1 MKNLLATAL
10 ISLRKPEHL
19 FRHLLSVLLI
29 ALLPGFAWAQ
39 SAAGVEVPRLQ
50 IATQGMDVPQ
60 SYRVLCY
67 HDVRDNVRESFK
79 VWPEATAVDTRDLI
93 AQLSWLDQN
102 GYHPVS
108 LQQIIDARAGK
119 KPLPEK
125 AILLTFDDGFESMY
139 TKVFPMLKQ
148 FGFPALIAIVG
159 DWIQTPQDQPVQF
172 GDIKAPRQA
181 FVNWDQVREMQA
193 SGLIEVASH
202 SHSLHKGIIGNP
214 QGNMMPAAI
223 TRFYWPQNKQYESDE
238 AYTKRIRADL
248 ERSAS
253 LIEKETGKRPRAMV
267 WPYGANSRIA
277 NKIAAEVGMP
287 ISLNLEPGPNTPN
300 DDPNYIRRTLVV
312 FDTELNGMAEILR
325 QPATYDGVE
334 RPMER
339 VIHIDLDYIYDPDPE
354 VQEANL
360 SKLLDRIVRLRPTT
374 VYLQAYA
381 DPDGD
386 GVADALYF
394 PNRHMP
400 VRADLFTRVSW
411 QLRTRGGVRVFA
423 WMPVMAFKLPDTHP
437 AATHLVQTMPG
448 APESASQNRYLRLS
462 PFDPLARQTIT
473 EIYEDLGKHSA
484 FYGVLFHDDATL
496 SDYEDASPAALAV
509 YRDQWQLS
517 ASMEELRKDPQ
528 LRRLWSQKKTA
539 YLNEFTLHLAA
550 TLRQYQPALMTA
562 RNIYAEPI
570 LNPDSEDW
578 FAQTYPSFLATY
590 DYTAIMAM
598 PYMEGAK
605 DATAWLA
612 HLMDTVKKTPGAL
625 RTTVFELQSKDWRT
639 GQPIPSKTLAAQI
652 RQLRLAGARGVGY
665 YPDDFHANQPEEDII
680 KPEISVETHP
690 ARR

>member
-1 MKNLLATAL
+1 M
-10 ISLRKPEHL
+10 
-19 FRHLLSVLLI
+19 VLI
-29 ALLPGFAWAQ
+29 ALLPAFASAQ
-39 SAAGVEVPRLQ
+39 QAAGVEVPRLQ
-50 IATQGMDVPQ
+50 IPAQRIDPPQ

-67 HDVRDNVRESFK
+67 HDVRDNVRETFK
-79 VWPEATAVDTRDLI
+79 VWPEATAVDTRDLT

-139 TKVFPMLKQ
+139 TKVFPLLKQ

-159 DWIQTPQDQPVQF
+159 DWIQTPQDESVQF
-172 GDIKAPRQA
+172 GDIKAPRKA

-267 WPYGANSRIA
+267 WPYGANSQIA

-287 ISLNLEPGPNTPN
+287 ISLNLEPGPNTAN

-312 FDTELNGMAEILR
+312 FDTELNGLAEILR

-339 VIHIDLDYIYDPDPE
+339 VIHVDLDYVYDPDPE

-360 SKLLDRIVRLRPTT
+360 SKLLDRMVRLRPTT

-400 VRADLFTRVSW
+400 MRSDLFTRVSW
-411 QLRTRGGVRVFA
+411 QLRTRAGVRVFA
-423 WMPVMAFKLPDTHP
+423 WMPVMAFKLPDSNP

-448 APESASQNRYLRLS
+448 APASASQNRYLRLS

-509 YRDQWQLS
+509 YRDQWHLS
-517 ASMEELRKDPQ
+517 GVMEEMRNDPQ
-528 LRRLWSQKKTA
+528 VRRLWAQKKTA
-539 YLNEFTLHLAA
+539 YLNDFTLQLAA
-550 TLRQYQPALMTA
+550 TLRKYQPALMTA
-562 RNIYAEPI
+562 RNVYAEVI

-612 HLMDTVKKTPGAL
+612 RLMDTVKQTPGAL
-625 RTTVFELQSKDWRT
+625 RTTVFELQSKDWRSNT
-639 GQPIPSKTLAAQI
+639 PIPSATLAAQI

>member
-1 MKNLLATAL
+1 MKNMLTIAL
-10 ISLRKPEHL
+10 SSLRKPEDIIRQL
-19 FRHLLSVLLI
+19 MCMVLI
-29 ALLPGFAWAQ
+29 ALLPAFASAQ
-39 SAAGVEVPRLQ
+39 QAAGVEVPRLQ
-50 IATQGMDVPQ
+50 IPAQRIDPPQ

-67 HDVRDNVRESFK
+67 HDVRDNVRETFK
-79 VWPEATAVDTRDLI
+79 VWPEATAVDTRDLT

-139 TKVFPMLKQ
+139 TKVFPLLKQ

-159 DWIQTPQDQPVQF
+159 DWIQTPQDESVQF
-172 GDIKAPRQA
+172 GDIKAPRKA

-267 WPYGANSRIA
+267 WPYGANSQIA

-287 ISLNLEPGPNTPN
+287 ISLNLEPGPNTAN

-312 FDTELNGMAEILR
+312 FDTELNGLAEILR

-339 VIHIDLDYIYDPDPE
+339 VIHVDLDYVYDPDPE

-360 SKLLDRIVRLRPTT
+360 SKLLDRMVRLRPTT

-400 VRADLFTRVSW
+400 MRSDLFTRVSW
-411 QLRTRGGVRVFA
+411 QLRTRAGVRVFA
-423 WMPVMAFKLPDTHP
+423 WMPVMAFKLPDSNP

-448 APESASQNRYLRLS
+448 APASASQNRYLRLS

-509 YRDQWQLS
+509 YRDQWHLS
-517 ASMEELRKDPQ
+517 GVMEEMRNDPQ
-528 LRRLWSQKKTA
+528 VRRLWAQKKTA
-539 YLNEFTLHLAA
+539 YLNDFTLQLAA
-550 TLRQYQPALMTA
+550 TLRKYQPALMTA
-562 RNIYAEPI
+562 RNVYAEVI

-612 HLMDTVKKTPGAL
+612 RLMDTVKQTPGAL
-625 RTTVFELQSKDWRT
+625 RTTVFELQSKDWRSNT
-639 GQPIPSKTLAAQI
+639 PIPSATLAAQI

>member
-1 MKNLLATAL
+1 MLTIAL
-10 ISLRKPEHL
+10 SSLRKTENMIRLCVL
-19 FRHLLSVLLI
+19 FS
-29 ALLPGFAWAQ
+29 ALLPAFASAQ
-39 SAAGVEVPRLQ
+39 QAAGVEVPRLQ
-50 IATQGMDVPQ
+50 IAAQRIDSPQ

-67 HDVRDNVRESFK
+67 HDVRDNVRETFK
-79 VWPEATAVDTRDLI
+79 VWPEATAVDTRDLA

-139 TKVFPMLKQ
+139 TKVFPLLKQ

-159 DWIQTPQDQPVQF
+159 DWIQTPQDQSVQF
-172 GDIKAPRQA
+172 GDIKAPRKA

-253 LIEKETGKRPRAMV
+253 LIEKEIGKRPRAMV
-267 WPYGANSRIA
+267 WPYGANSQIA

-312 FDTELNGMAEILR
+312 FDTELNGLAEILR

-339 VIHIDLDYIYDPDPE
+339 VIHVDLDYVYDPDPE

-360 SKLLDRIVRLRPTT
+360 SKLLDRMVRLRPTT

-400 VRADLFTRVSW
+400 MRSDLFTRVSW
-411 QLRTRGGVRVFA
+411 QLRTRAGVRVFA
-423 WMPVMAFKLPDTHP
+423 WMPVMAFKLPDSNP

-448 APESASQNRYLRLS
+448 APASASQNRYLRLS

-509 YRDQWQLS
+509 YRDQWHLS
-517 ASMEELRKDPQ
+517 GAMEEMRNDPQ
-528 LRRLWSQKKTA
+528 VRRLWAQKKTA
-539 YLNEFTLHLAA
+539 YLNDFTLHLAA
-550 TLRQYQPALMTA
+550 TLRKYQPALMTA

-605 DATAWLA
+605 DASAWLA
-612 HLMDTVKKTPGAL
+612 RLMDTVKQTPGAL
-625 RTTVFELQSKDWRT
+625 RTTVFELQSKDWRNNT
-639 GQPIPSKTLAAQI
+639 PIPSATLAAQI

>member
-1 MKNLLATAL
+1 MLTIAL
-10 ISLRKPEHL
+10 SSLRKTENMIRLCVL
-19 FRHLLSVLLI
+19 FS
-29 ALLPGFAWAQ
+29 ALLPAFASAQ
-39 SAAGVEVPRLQ
+39 QAAGVEVPRLQ
-50 IATQGMDVPQ
+50 ISAQRIDPPQ

-67 HDVRDNVRESFK
+67 HDVRDNVRETFK
-79 VWPEATAVDTRDLI
+79 VWPEATAVDTRDLT

-139 TKVFPMLKQ
+139 TKVFPLLKQ

-159 DWIQTPQDQPVQF
+159 DWIQTPQDQSVQF
-172 GDIKAPRQA
+172 GDIKAPRKA

-267 WPYGANSRIA
+267 WPYGANSQIA

-312 FDTELNGMAEILR
+312 FDTELNGLAEILR

-339 VIHIDLDYIYDPDPE
+339 VIHVDLDYVYDPDPE

-360 SKLLDRIVRLRPTT
+360 SKLLDRMVRLRPTT

-400 VRADLFTRVSW
+400 MRSDLFTRVSW
-411 QLRTRGGVRVFA
+411 QLRTRAGVRVFA
-423 WMPVMAFKLPDTHP
+423 WMPVMAFKLPDANP

-448 APESASQNRYLRLS
+448 APASASQNRYLRLS

-496 SDYEDASPAALAV
+496 SDYEDASPAAIAV
-509 YRDQWQLS
+509 YRDQWHLS
-517 ASMEELRKDPQ
+517 GAMEEMRNDPQ
-528 LRRLWSQKKTA
+528 VRRLWAQKKTA
-539 YLNEFTLHLAA
+539 YLNDFTLHLAA
-550 TLRQYQPALMTA
+550 TLRKYQPALMTA

-605 DATAWLA
+605 DASAWLA
-612 HLMDTVKKTPGAL
+612 RLMDTVKQTPGAL
-625 RTTVFELQSKDWRT
+625 RTTVFELQSKDWRNNT
-639 GQPIPSKTLAAQI
+639 PIPSATLAAQI

>member
-1 MKNLLATAL
+1 MLTIAL
-10 ISLRKPEHL
+10 SSLRKPEDIIRQL
-19 FRHLLSVLLI
+19 MCMVLI
-29 ALLPGFAWAQ
+29 ALLPAFASAQ
-39 SAAGVEVPRLQ
+39 QAAGVEVPRLQ
-50 IATQGMDVPQ
+50 IPAQRIDPPQ

-67 HDVRDNVRESFK
+67 HDVRDNVRETFK
-79 VWPEATAVDTRDLI
+79 VWPEATAVDTRDLT

-139 TKVFPMLKQ
+139 TKVFPLLKQ

-159 DWIQTPQDQPVQF
+159 DWIQTPQDESVQF
-172 GDIKAPRQA
+172 GDIKAPRKA

-267 WPYGANSRIA
+267 WPYGANSQIA

-287 ISLNLEPGPNTPN
+287 ISLNLEPGPNTAN

-312 FDTELNGMAEILR
+312 FDTELNGLAEILR

-339 VIHIDLDYIYDPDPE
+339 VIHVDLDYVYDPDPE

-360 SKLLDRIVRLRPTT
+360 SKLLDRMVRLRPTT

-400 VRADLFTRVSW
+400 MRSDLFTRVSW
-411 QLRTRGGVRVFA
+411 QLRTRAGVRVFA
-423 WMPVMAFKLPDTHP
+423 WMPVMAFKLPDSNP

-448 APESASQNRYLRLS
+448 APASASQNRYLRLS

-509 YRDQWQLS
+509 YRDQWHLS
-517 ASMEELRKDPQ
+517 GVMEEMRNDPQ
-528 LRRLWSQKKTA
+528 VRRLWAQKKTA
-539 YLNEFTLHLAA
+539 YLNDFTLQLAA
-550 TLRQYQPALMTA
+550 TLRKYQPALMTA
-562 RNIYAEPI
+562 RNVYAEVI

-612 HLMDTVKKTPGAL
+612 RLMDTVKQTPGAL
-625 RTTVFELQSKDWRT
+625 RTTVFELQSKDWRSNT
-639 GQPIPSKTLAAQI
+639 PIPSATLAAQI

>member
-1 MKNLLATAL
+1 MLTIAL
-10 ISLRKPEHL
+10 SSLRKPEDIIRQL
-19 FRHLLSVLLI
+19 MCMVLI
-29 ALLPGFAWAQ
+29 ALLPAFASAQ
-39 SAAGVEVPRLQ
+39 QAAGVEVPRLQ
-50 IATQGMDVPQ
+50 IPAQRIDPPQ

-67 HDVRDNVRESFK
+67 HDVRDNVRETFK
-79 VWPEATAVDTRDLI
+79 VWPEATAVDTRDLT

-139 TKVFPMLKQ
+139 TKVFPLLKQ

-159 DWIQTPQDQPVQF
+159 DWIQTPQDESVQF
-172 GDIKAPRQA
+172 GDIKAPRKA

-267 WPYGANSRIA
+267 WPYGANSQIA

-287 ISLNLEPGPNTPN
+287 ISLNLEPGPNTAN

-312 FDTELNGMAEILR
+312 FDTELNGLAEILR

-339 VIHIDLDYIYDPDPE
+339 VIHVDLDYVYDPDPE

-360 SKLLDRIVRLRPTT
+360 SKLLDRMVRLRPTT

-400 VRADLFTRVSW
+400 MRSDLFTRVSW
-411 QLRTRGGVRVFA
+411 QLRTRAGVRVFA
-423 WMPVMAFKLPDTHP
+423 WMPVMAFKLPDSNP

-448 APESASQNRYLRLS
+448 APASASQNRYLRLS

-509 YRDQWQLS
+509 YRDQWHLS
-517 ASMEELRKDPQ
+517 GVMEEMRNDPQ
-528 LRRLWSQKKTA
+528 VRRLWAQKKTA
-539 YLNEFTLHLAA
+539 YLNDFTLHLAA
-550 TLRQYQPALMTA
+550 TLRKYQPALMTA
-562 RNIYAEPI
+562 RNIYAEVI

-612 HLMDTVKKTPGAL
+612 RLMDTVKQTPGAL
-625 RTTVFELQSKDWRT
+625 RTTVFELQSKDWRSNT
-639 GQPIPSKTLAAQI
+639 PIPSATLAAQI